1 MILTYAIVSGHIGHA
16 RTLGFPPKPP
26 KSQKITGGE
35 FYFNFYFL
43 GFQKF
48 PDLQKKKYLKKRG
61 APGTLERKW
70 P

>member
-48 PDLQKKKYLKKRG
+48 PDLQKKNIKKKRG